1 MKFCGLLVGFLFFAV
16 SQQAQTIIIDN
27 ITGGSSTYAE
37 TGVWN
42 NSTASGYYGTTSRVP
57 GNSNDPTRTA
67 TFTPNIV
74 TPGIYKVYENH
85 AAASNREEDALFTI
99 VDRNGN
105 HEVLVNQ
112 KTSGSNFSVYLGQ
125 YEFNAGT
132 SGYVRLSERTN
143 TGTQLWV
150 NADAIKFEYQGPV
163 SGNAEFSASPL
174 SQVTGGTVSFTD
186 QSTLAGITSWL
197 WNFGDGT
204 TSSLQNPSHI
214 YATAG
219 LFSITLTVS
228 NATESKSI
236 TKTNYITITAP
247 VTGMIN
253 LLTNPGAE
261 TGVVSPWY
269 TYANGPALQVTTAQQ
284 KSGSRSFLSANRTQY
299 YHGPACNIKSLV
311 TGGQLVNGKRYTF
324 SVWVRHG
331 EAVARDL
338 HLTLK
343 KVDGS
348 GTKYITLENESVPP
362 NTWVKI
368 VKHYT
373 MAITGTLTGLELYVI
388 SSSGYTFPFYS
399 DDFNISEPEDY
410 TPPASSLASDFVRVN
425 GKNLITGTAND
436 PVLMK
441 GINIFM
447 PVDATNTTEDTWD
460 IKSVSPED
468 FANIS
473 AIGFNSIR
481 MEMYYKTFED
491 DANPGVFKED
501 GWRWLDRVIQLAK
514 GAGLKVLLD
523 MHAPQ
528 GGYQSDKAQGFS
540 AFWGS
545 SATDP
550 NTANQNRLI
559 ALWKAIADR
568 YKHEPAICGFDL
580 INEPR
585 PYNSE
590 EWYSFAEQI
599 IAAIR
604 TVDNQHLIFLEVP
617 LISNYT
623 IRTVNDA
630 RVVYDAHMYSPW
642 EYCIQYSAAYGKAG
656 IGWGAYDPVNPVYMK
671 YIGSTLTI
679 VPQGTSGSVAFNKA
693 YLQNS
698 LAEDILQF
706 GYSNNVPVNVGEY
719 GLCYEMFSQNVG
731 ALSYMED
738 FTDVFDGNNAQAMP
752 VSRFYFAYHGA
763 PFSIYT
769 NWNGFQ
775 TNEANVNNSLKN
787 FFISYFLSP
796 SMGYLSGNTGHETT
810 GSSTLK
816 QGEIPVIIKTE
827 GLNILISSGI
837 QLQSVRITDMTG
849 RTIPAFVDIA
859 DNKVRLHLT
868 ASGVYI
874 LQIITSEGIVT
885 KKVGIR

>member
-1 MKFCGLLVGFLFFAV
+1 MKFIGFLLGFIVLFC
-16 SQQAQTIIIDN
+16 SLQAQTIIVDN
-27 ITGGSSTYAE
+27 ITGGSSSYFE
-37 TGVWN
+37 SGIWN
-42 NSTASGYYGTTSRVP
+42 NSSAAGYYGTTSRVP
-57 GNSNDPTRTA
+57 GNSNDPARTA
-67 TFTPNIV
+67 TFTPTIV

-99 VDRNGN
+99 VDRNGS
-105 HEVLVNQ
+105 HDVFVNQ
-112 KTSGSNFSVYLGQ
+112 QNSGANFAVYLGQ

-132 SGYVRLSERTN
+132 SGYVRLTERTN

-150 NADAIKFEYQGPV
+150 NADAIKFVYQGPI

-186 QSTLAGITSWL
+186 QSTLTGITSWA

-204 TSSLQNPSHI
+204 TSSLQNPTHI

-219 LFSITLTVS
+219 LFTVTLTVY
-228 NATESKSI
+228 NVTESKSI
-236 TKTNYITITAP
+236 TKTNYIAITAP
-247 VTGMIN
+247 VTGMTN

-261 TGVVSPWY
+261 TGLITPWY
-269 TYANGPALQVTTAQQ
+269 TYSNGPALQVSTTQY

-324 SVWVRHG
+324 TVWVRHG

-399 DDFNISEPEDY
+399 DDFCVSEPEDY
-410 TPPASSLASDFVRVN
+410 TPPTGSVASDFVRAN
-425 GKNLITGTAND
+425 GKNLVVGSSNT

-447 PVDATNTTEDTWD
+447 PVDATNTAEDTWD

-481 MEMYYKTFED
+481 MEMNYKTFED

-514 GAGLKVLLD
+514 DAGLTVLLD

-540 AFWGS
+540 AFWGTS
-545 SATDP
+545 VTDP

-568 YKHEPAICGFDL
+568 YKHEPAVCGFDL

-585 PYNSE
+585 PHNSE
-590 EWYSFAEQI
+590 EWYSYAEQI

-604 TVDNQHLIFLEVP
+604 TVDTRHLIFLEVP
-617 LISNYT
+617 FISNYT
-623 IRTVNDA
+623 VRLVNDA
-630 RVVYDAHMYSPW
+630 KVVYDAHMYAPW
-642 EYCIQYSAAYGKAG
+642 EYCIQYSAGYGKAG
-656 IGWGAYDPVNPVYMK
+656 IGWGTYDPVNPVYMK
-671 YIGSTLTI
+671 YIGSTLTV
-679 VPQGTSGSVAFNKA
+679 VPQGTSGAVAFNKA

-698 LAEDILQF
+698 LSEDILQF
-706 GYSNNVPVNVGEY
+706 GFTNNIPVNVGEY
-719 GLCYEMFSQNVG
+719 GLCYEMFGQNVG
-731 ALSYMED
+731 ALTYMED
-738 FTDVFDGNNAQAMP
+738 FTGVFDGDNTQAMP
-752 VSRFYFAYHGA
+752 VSRYYFAYHGA

-775 TNEANVNNSLKN
+775 TNETNVNTSLKD

-796 SMGYLSGNTGHETT
+796 SLPAGNVGARGETT
-810 GSSTLK
+810 ERDSKKPANDHVVIQTDKLNLIIHSG
-816 QGEIPVIIKTE
+816 IPV
-827 GLNILISSGI
+827 
-837 QLQSVRITDMTG
+837 QSLKITDMTG
-849 RTIPAFVDIA
+849 RTVPMQAFGA
-859 DNKVRLHLT
+859 DNTVRVQLP
-868 ASGVYI
+868 ASGVYL
-874 LQIITSEGIVT
+874 LQMVTADGIVT
-885 KKVGIR
+885 KKVGVR